1 MELGIAKKILK
12 GHDFYEGVRAV
23 LIDRDQTPHWRPA
36 RIEQV
41 DAKQITELFHD

>member
-23 LIDRDQTPHWRPA
+23 LIDKDQTPHWRPA

-41 DAKQITELFHD
+41 DADQISELFHN